1 MKQHWIGYNYKQDG
15 VAGNDIQRT
24 NLPDIRVAYRH
35 ETLLDELQSIFRAVD
50 MKPHADVSGKA
61 KGVPSK

>member
-1 MKQHWIGYNYKQDG
+1 MKQHWIGYNYKQEG

-35 ETLLDELQSIFRAVD
+35 ETLLDELQSIFRAVELRHQD
-50 MKPHADVSGKA
+50 MGSKGKT
-61 KGVPSK
+61 VLSSK